1 MAAMAAQESAASKIT
16 NPPGALHMPC
26 HIAPW
31 GMQSFD
37 QSVYMHWR
45 VDVVACARVHVRAG
59 ARAVR

>member
-1 MAAMAAQESAASKIT
+1 MAAMAAQESAASNIT

-37 QSVYMHWR
+37 QSVYMHW
-45 VDVVACARVHVRAG
+45 
-59 ARAVR
+59 